1 MPTVKTVGDSQVNL
15 TVNYIVIT
23 LVVRFMNTINFEID
37 RDNCPVKVEE
47 FVLSLSN
54 EFKSDDEYKNTV
66 LSRYDLHININKN
79 GNVEIQSNIDEVQ
92 RDELAKRIQ
101 EKLGLQKYL
110 DTTDYNLIKKRYPIK
125 DDIPIKIE
133 FNFE

>member
-1 MPTVKTVGDSQVNL
+1 
-15 TVNYIVIT
+15 
-23 LVVRFMNTINFEID
+23 MNTINFEID
-37 RDNCPVKVEE
+37 RNNCPVKVEE

-54 EFKSDDEYKNTV
+54 EFKSDDEYKSTV

-79 GNVEIQSNIDEVQ
+79 RNVEIQSNIDEVQ

-101 EKLGLQKYL
+101 EKLGHQKYL

-125 DDIPIKIE
+125 NNIPIKIE
-133 FNFE
+133 FNFD